1 MEATEK
7 LIARFFNLSEEDLK
21 AQDEGLLTE
30 MKNAIEKDEFMRLH
44 QLGYELKEK
53 KIYMR

>member
-7 LIARFFNLSEEDLK
+7 LIARFFNLSEADLK
-21 AQDEGLLTE
+21 AQDDGLLTE

-44 QLGYELKEK
+44 QLGYELKKK